1 MKPLKLTVQAFGPFA
16 DEQVLDFTQLGKNP
30 LFLINGATGAGKS
43 TLLDAMCFALYG
55 QTSGSDR
62 DAAQMRCD
70 HATHETRT
78 QITLT
83 FEIKGKQYTVE
94 RIPQQERNKA
104 RGEGTTLQQTEANL
118 WLIEDNKETII
129 TAKKANQVT
138 QYITQLMGLTVEQFR
153 QVMILPQGKFRDF
166 LLADSGD
173 REKIFSTLFQT
184 HTYKQ
189 LEDKLKAAAKEVDSQ
204 YKLLKHDT
212 SNLLADYEAN
222 DTDALQQYWQDQ
234 QRLLIEIEQAR
245 DTAKKDHDQQQKNL
259 ELAVNTV
266 KEFDQLAEDQKKLD
280 ALLDQKEQ
288 FSLKKSTL
296 KQGEQAKAIKA
307 DYNNFEFINNKTQQA
322 QQRLTLEEQ
331 GLQQAHSAM
340 LHAQTQLK
348 QATIDAQNIPQQ
360 QEQLRVLAALLPK
373 IDELHQAQA
382 NTSTATEQTL
392 QNKQRCDALSQAIA
406 QHEKSIDENR
416 KTTSNLKDSLAQ
428 LPALKTERERQVQL
442 GTRLKK
448 RDELEQ
454 AIAGLNA
461 QIGPLSATIEQAKN
475 NCNHENQ
482 ALQQLEYLWH
492 SQQAAILAQQLQ
504 PNTACLVCGSTN
516 HPKPANTTDDTLVDV
531 AAIKQQKQVLENANA
546 QLNTHNLVLTRLN
559 TEHKNATKQQHEIAQ
574 LLASEAHTDIHQLRE
589 ACKKITD
596 DIKALKDVEV
606 TLKQLAER
614 EASWIKSLNKDQQA
628 LKEQQA
634 LLIQSEASCAVAHD
648 RLKLLE
654 QAIPE
659 EQRDKALLTNNI
671 KQLEL
676 NISALEQQQQKSQ
689 EAFDKAHTEWIQK
702 QQLTAEL
709 KNNYD
714 TQLAELNEAKA
725 HWRVQLN
732 CYGFENTDAFNNA
745 LLTAEQEYA
754 LASEITHYDQN
765 TNDLQAIIKA
775 QIQKLKDKTPPDI
788 QALKTAAQT
797 SSQRYNV
804 QLSHWQK
811 QQSLI
816 DQIQS
821 TLTKLKNIFKKST
834 ALEEQHRLVG
844 TLADCASGKNGKR
857 ISLQRFVLGVLLDD
871 VLIEA
876 SERLIT
882 MSKGRYR
889 LLRNLERTKGGG
901 ASGLDL
907 LIEDNHTGK
916 TRSAATLSG
925 GESFLAALALALGL
939 TDVVQAYAG
948 GIQLDAL
955 FIDEGF
961 GSLDQE
967 ALDLALHTLID
978 LQHSGKMI
986 GIISHVSE
994 LKEQMALR
1002 VDITS
1007 SASGS
1012 HISLSA

>member
-16 DEQVLDFTQLGKNP
+16 GEQVLDFTQLGQNP

-78 QITLT
+78 QVRLT
-83 FEIKGKQYTVE
+83 FEIKGQQYTVE

-104 RGEGTTLQQTEANL
+104 RGEGTTTQQTEASL

-184 HTYKQ
+184 HAYKR
-189 LEDKLKAAAKEVDSQ
+189 LEDKLKAAAKEVDSR

-212 SNLLADYEAN
+212 SNLLADYNAE
-222 DTDALQQYWQDQ
+222 DSDALQHYWQEQ
-234 QRLLIEIEQAR
+234 QHILIEIEQAR
-245 DTAKKDHDQQQKNL
+245 DAAKKEHDQQQKNL
-259 ELAVNTV
+259 ELADNTV
-266 KEFDQLAEDQKKLD
+266 KEFDQLATDQKKLGT
-280 ALLDQKEQ
+280 LLDQKEQ
-288 FSLKKSTL
+288 FAIKKTTL
-296 KQGEQAKAIKA
+296 KQGEHAKAIKA
-307 DYNNFEFINNKTQQA
+307 DHNNFEFINNKTQQA

-392 QNKQRCDALSQAIA
+392 KNKQRCDALSQAIA

-416 KTTSNLKDSLAQ
+416 KTTSSLKDSLAQ
-428 LPALKTERERQVQL
+428 LPALETERERQVQL
-442 GTRLKK
+442 GTRLKQ

-454 AIAGLNA
+454 AITGLNA
-461 QIGPLSATIEQAKN
+461 QIGPLNATIEQAKN

-516 HPKPANTTDDTLVDV
+516 HPKPANTTDDQLVDV

-546 QLNTHNLVLTRLN
+546 QLNTHNLALTRLN

-596 DIKALKDVEV
+596 DIKALKNAEV
-606 TLKQLAER
+606 TLEQLAEHA
-614 EASWIKSLNKDQQA
+614 ASTTTLLNKDQQV
-628 LKEQQA
+628 LKEQQV
-634 LLIQSEASCAVAHD
+634 LLSQSQASLAVAHD

-659 EQRDKALLTNNI
+659 EQRNKTVLTHNI

-676 NISALEQQQQKSQ
+676 NIAALEQQQQQSQ
-689 EAFDKAHTEWIQK
+689 ETFDSANTVLIKK

-709 KNNYD
+709 KNNCD
-714 TQLAELNEAKA
+714 ALLAELNKAKT
-725 HWRVQLN
+725 HWVLQLN
-732 CYGFENTDAFNNA
+732 SHGFKNTNAFNSA
-745 LLTAEQEYA
+745 LLTSEQEYA
-754 LASEITHYDQN
+754 LAAEVAHYDKS
-765 TNDLQAIIKA
+765 TNDLQAVIKA
-775 QIQKLKDKTPPDI
+775 QTQKLNGQNPPDM
-788 QALKTAAQT
+788 QALQTTAQI
-797 SSQRYNV
+797 SSQNYTV
-804 QLSHWQK
+804 QLTYWQK
-811 QQSLI
+811 QQGLV
-816 DQIQS
+816 DQIKT
-821 TLTKLKNIFKKST
+821 TLTKLKNILKKST
-834 ALEEQHRLVG
+834 ALEEQHRLVA
-844 TLADCASGKNGKR
+844 TLSDCASGKSGKR

-876 SERLIT
+876 SERLIK

-967 ALDLALHTLID
+967 ALDLALQTLID

-1012 HISLSA
+1012 KISLSA